1 MARAPDET
9 VADQKAA
16 AAGALTVL
24 LAEDDPTTLRILQA
38 ILEKDGWRVT
48 TASDGPQA
56 IACIERARP
65 DLILLDVHMP
75 RLEGIEVARRVR
87 ELAPDALLPIVFM
100 TDLADE
106 PTLVRCIEA
115 GGDDFLPK
123 PFGVATLRAKLKAI
137 TRTRDLHQVVT
148 RQRDELVRLHAS
160 TFREH
165 ALAERVM
172 QSIVHL
178 GRAVDAGIQTLIEP
192 ASLFNGDLL
201 LTARRPGGS
210 LHVLLGDFTG
220 HGLQA
225 AIGAIPVAHI
235 FRSMTEKGFAVG
247 EIAGEMHDKLLRL
260 LPTGNF
266 LAACLAE
273 LDFDE
278 RRITVWSGGIPDALL
293 FRPGKGIVARFTSSH
308 LPLAVPFDHKFDRNA
323 QVASFELGDR
333 FILYSDGLIETRN
346 PRGEMFGEARLDALL
361 VPPLEAKAVFDQIC
375 ISVGT
380 FRQQTAADDD
390 VTLAVVD
397 CAIAPIEEAPAPDV
411 ERVKEETPLPWRISL
426 RLEARSLERSDPLP
440 LLIQSVAELQGFES
454 QRSTIFLVLQELYS
468 NALDHG
474 VLQLDSRLK
483 EGPNGFG
490 EYLRARAAA
499 LRRLREG
506 HVVIDLVHEPLAGGG
521 RLRVRVR
528 DSGRGFDV
536 SKWMNAA
543 PPDPEERSG
552 RGIALVRSVCESVRW
567 NERGNEVEALVRWSA
582 EAPVEAA
589 PAGSS
594 HAR

>member
-1 MARAPDET
+1 MTGPADPSVVVAP
-9 VADQKAA
+9 AA
-16 AAGALTVL
+16 PGVLTVL
-24 LAEDDPTTLRILQA
+24 LADDDPTTRRILQA
-38 ILEKDGWRVT
+38 ILEKDGWHVEL
-48 TASDGPQA
+48 ASDGPEA
-56 IACIERARP
+56 VAYVERARP
-65 DLILLDVHMP
+65 DLILLDVKMP
-75 RLEGIEVARRVR
+75 GLDGIDVARRVR
-87 ELAPDALLPIVFM
+87 EIARDALLPIVFM

-106 PTLVRCIEA
+106 PTLVRCLEA

-137 TRTRDLHQVVT
+137 TRTRDLHHVVT
-148 RQRDELVRLHAS
+148 HQRDELVRLHAA

-172 QSIVHL
+172 QSILYL
-178 GRAVDAGIQTLIEP
+178 GRAVDAGVQTLVEP
-192 ASLFNGDLL
+192 ATLFNGDLL

-247 EIAGEMHDKLLRL
+247 EIADEMNDKLLKL

-266 LAACLAE
+266 FAACLAE

-293 FRPGKGIVARFTSSH
+293 YRPGTGIVARFPSSH
-308 LPLAVPFDHKFDRNA
+308 LPLAVAIDRPFDRGA
-323 QVASFELGDR
+323 QNASFEPGDR
-333 FILYSDGLIETRN
+333 LVLTSDGLIETRN
-346 PRGEMFGEARLDALL
+346 PHGEMYGEERLEALL
-361 VPPLEAKAVFDQIC
+361 VPPLEGKELFDQIC

-380 FRQQTAADDD
+380 FRQKTPADDD

-397 CAIAPIEEAPAPDV
+397 CSEKPHEPAPPDAERGKEAP
-411 ERVKEETPLPWRISL
+411 PLPWRISL

-474 VLQLDSRLK
+474 VLRLDSKLK
-483 EGPNGFG
+483 DGPNGFG
-490 EYLRARAAA
+490 DYLRARAAA
-499 LRRLREG
+499 LRRLKEG
-506 HVVIDLVHEPLAGGG
+506 HVVIDLVHEPLADGG
-521 RLRVRVR
+521 RLRVRVQ

-536 SKWMNAA
+536 SKWMDAA
-543 PPDPEERSG
+543 PPAPDQRSG

-567 NERGNEVEALVRWSA
+567 NSRGNEVEASVRWSA
-582 EAPVEAA
+582 EAPVEPQ
-589 PAGSS
+589 PAGNAG
-594 HAR
+594 AR

>member
-1 MARAPDET
+1 MAGPVESS
-9 VADQKAA
+9 VLEPPAA
-16 AAGALTVL
+16 ASAALTVL
-24 LAEDDPTTLRILQA
+24 VADDDPTTCRILQA
-38 ILEKDGWRVT
+38 ILERDGWRVDV
-48 TASDGPQA
+48 ANDGPEA
-56 IACIERARP
+56 LACVARARP

-75 RLEGIEVARRVR
+75 IQDGIDVARRVR
-87 ELAPDALLPIVFM
+87 ALAPDALLPIIFM
-100 TDLADE
+100 TDSADE
-106 PTLVRCIEA
+106 PMLVRCLEA

-137 TRTRDLHQVVT
+137 TRTRDLHHVVT
-148 RQRDELVRLHAS
+148 KQRDELVRLHAA
-160 TFREH
+160 TWREH

-178 GRAVDAGIQTLIEP
+178 GRAVDAGLQTLVEP

-235 FRSMTEKGFAVG
+235 FRSMTEKGFTVG
-247 EIAGEMHDKLLRL
+247 EIASEMHDKLLRL

-273 LDFDE
+273 LDFVD

-293 FRPGKGIVARFTSSH
+293 FRPGKGIVARFPSSH
-308 LPLAVPFDHKFDRNA
+308 LPLAVATDRPFDRTAK
-323 QVASFELGDR
+323 VASFELEDR
-333 FILYSDGLIETRN
+333 FIVCSDGLIESRN
-346 PRGEMFGEARLDALL
+346 ARGEMFGEGRLEALL
-361 VPPLEAKAVFDQIC
+361 VPPLEGKALFDEIC
-375 ISVGT
+375 IAVGK
-380 FRQQTAADDD
+380 FRNDTPADDD
-390 VTLAVVD
+390 VTLAVVR
-397 CAIAPIEEAPAPDV
+397 CAPTRPEEAPPDA
-411 ERVKEETPLPWRISL
+411 EHGKEATPLPWRIAL

-440 LLIQSVAELQGFES
+440 LLMQSVAELQGFES

-474 VLQLDSRLK
+474 VLRLSSALK
-483 EGPNGFG
+483 NGPNGFG
-490 EYLRARAAA
+490 AYLQARAAA
-499 LRRLREG
+499 LRRLKEG
-506 HVVIDLVHEPLAGGG
+506 HVMIDLVHEPLEKGG
-521 RLRVRVR
+521 RLRVRVG
-528 DSGRGFDV
+528 DSGEGFDV

-543 PPDPEERSG
+543 PPDPEARSG

-567 NERGNEVEALVRWSA
+567 NERGNEVEALVHWSA
-582 EAPVEAA
+582 DAPVDPGA
-589 PAGSS
+589 PRNAES
-594 HAR
+594 R